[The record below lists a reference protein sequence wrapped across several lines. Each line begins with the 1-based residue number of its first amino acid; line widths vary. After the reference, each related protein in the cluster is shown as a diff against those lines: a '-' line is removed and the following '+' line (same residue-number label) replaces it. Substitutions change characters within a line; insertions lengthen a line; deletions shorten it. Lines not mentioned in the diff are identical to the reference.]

1 MTANSTPPIAASA
14 RKKATIYDVAEV
26 AGVSK
31 SLVSLV
37 LNNDPSVSKPRREA
51 VLAAIQ
57 ELNYRPSRLAQNLAA
72 GRTRTV
78 GVIVAEYDNLSYIN
92 ALAGM
97 REVFDAANYQV
108 IINDLHRGGGLDDPV
123 LAFNAMHVEALIFI
137 AEPGGLATDDLTV
150 PAVMIGERESR
161 IPGADAIFSD
171 DDAGTQMVLEHLWS
185 LGHRKIAHLTG
196 IGGIA
201 GNRDRAYR
209 KFMLEHG
216 QTPATFGSGQPTTAE
231 GGYRGA
237 KELLASGLPFSA
249 VYAANDSMAA
259 GATSAFAEAKLFV
272 PSDISM
278 VGYDNSP
285 LSSEHMLKLTTVDD
299 RGFDV
304 GKLAAERILD
314 VLEHDGPAE
323 PINVLLEPRL
333 VIRQSSRKLISSS

>member
-1 MTANSTPPIAASA
+1 MATNSAQSTGALS
-14 RKKATIYDVAEV
+14 RKKPTIYDVADA

-37 LNNDPSVSKPRREA
+37 IQNDPSVSKPRREA
-51 VLAAIQ
+51 VLNAMQ

-72 GRTRTV
+72 GRTRTI

-123 LAFNAMHVEALIFI
+123 DAFNAMHVEALVFI
-137 AEPGGLATDDLTV
+137 AEPAGLKTESLAI

-161 IPGADAIFSD
+161 IAGADTIFSD
-171 DDAGTQMVLEHLWS
+171 DDAGTQLALDHLWS
-185 LGHRKIAHLTG
+185 LGHRRIVHLTG
-196 IGGIA
+196 VGGIA
-201 GNRDRAYR
+201 GNRDRAYQQ
-209 KFMLEHG
+209 FMTAHG
-216 QTPATFGSGQPTTAE
+216 ETPVTFGYGQPTTAE

-237 KELLASGLPFSA
+237 KELLKSGAQFTA

-259 GATSAFAEAKLFV
+259 GATSAFAEAKRFI
-272 PSDISM
+272 PADISM

-285 LSSEHMLKLTTVDD
+285 LSSEYMLKLTTVDD

-304 GKLAAERILD
+304 GKLAAERILE
-314 VLEHDGPAE
+314 VLEADGSIKPV
-323 PINVLLEPRL
+323 NKLLAPKL
-333 VIRQSSRKLISSS
+333 VVRESSRAL

>member
-1 MTANSTPPIAASA
+1 MATKSPAPSA
-14 RKKATIYDVAEV
+14 VGSRKKPTIYDVADA

-37 LNNDPSVSKPRREA
+37 LQNDPSVSEPRRAA
-51 VLAAIQ
+51 VLNAIE

-72 GRTRTV
+72 GRTRTI

-123 LAFNAMHVEALIFI
+123 DAFNAMHVEALVFI
-137 AEPGGLATDDLTV
+137 AEPAGLKTDAMTV
-150 PAVMIGERESR
+150 PAVMIGERESH
-161 IPGADAIFSD
+161 IEGADTIFSD
-171 DDAGTQMVLEHLWS
+171 DDAGSKLALEHLWS
-185 LGHRKIAHLTG
+185 LGHREIVHLTG
-196 IGGIA
+196 TGGIA
-201 GNRDRAYR
+201 GNRDRAYQT
-209 KFMLEHG
+209 FMKSHG
-216 QTPATFGSGQPTTAE
+216 ATPHTFGQGQPTTAE

-237 KELLASGLPFSA
+237 KELLQAKIPFTA

-259 GATSAFAEAKLFV
+259 GASSAFAEAHIYI
-272 PSDISM
+272 PADISM

-285 LSSEHMLKLTTVDD
+285 LSSEYMLKLTTVDD

-304 GKLAAERILD
+304 GRLAAERILD
-314 VLEHDGPAE
+314 VLSSESAVKPV
-323 PINVLLEPRL
+323 NRLLAPKL
-333 VIRQSSRKLISSS
+333 VVRQSSRAI